1 MALFENFPYTNLHE
15 LNLDWLINV
24 LNELKEGQ
32 VLSVNGQTG
41 AVILYQD
48 PDVVFPSVD
57 RDYWSIVRMADGTSR
72 GIMFGNDDKAYIV
85 HGTLMAQ
92 LYGQNNPPPYPVSSV
107 NGQTG
112 DIILYT
118 DQYVRLPALSDADMH
133 NWNIF
138 RQLNGV
144 SMGIQFEDDGS
155 AYIINGSNRYR
166 IYTANDEPDYPV
178 DSVNGQTG
186 AVSLFTDTGGSVI
199 FPAITDPNVTGWILG
214 RYINNTSVY
223 IRLDTDGRMAL
234 YAGNNV
240 FRVYTTE
247 DTEQDIINIPS
258 LAATSNWGLI
268 RTTASGSVGI
278 MFNNAPGLT
287 EPSAYVR
294 YVDSNSQ
301 VHTVKLL
308 TQADI
313 PSSTGVISVNG
324 LDGIVTLTGEDI
336 AVSTL
341 NNTPISQAITT
352 LTLDLGDLETEVSD
366 LSDDMDDITQ
376 DITDLNTLTADI
388 KDSIAYVEDTNTATN
403 NIPAGSAVL
412 WKNEAYIAATNIA
425 IGDTLSS
432 TNLTAVSTGFINT
445 LINQIKT
452 NTYNPTFSNATP
464 SGTAGTTNV
473 ISKFGNVIHVFLD
486 FTMTN
491 NVNAWTTFITTPIPV
506 SIPNFE
512 KNCGIGIATT
522 DAQTNIQITEY
533 LRALVEN
540 GTLCFRSSINLIAG
554 SRYRTEVTLI
564 LP

>member
-1 MALFENFPYTNLHE
+1 MSLFENFPYTNLHE

-32 VLSVNGQTG
+32 VISVNGQTG

-48 PDVVFPSVD
+48 PDIVFPSVE

-85 HGTLMAQ
+85 HGSQMAQ
-92 LYGQNNPPPYPVSSV
+92 LYSQNNPPPYPVSSV

-112 DIILYT
+112 DITLYT
-118 DQYVRLPALSDADMH
+118 DQYVRLPALSDAEMH
-133 NWNIF
+133 TWNIF

-155 AYIINGSNRYR
+155 AYIINGSNRYK

-186 AVSLFTDTGGSVI
+186 TVSLFTDTGGSVI

-214 RYINNTSVY
+214 RYLNNTSVY

-240 FRVYTTE
+240 YRVYTTE
-247 DTEQDIINIPS
+247 DTEQDIINVPT
-258 LAATSNWGLI
+258 LASTSNWGLI

-287 EPSAYVR
+287 EPAAYVR

-301 VHTVKLL
+301 IRTVKLL

-313 PSSTGVISVNG
+313 PSSTGVVSVNG
-324 LDGIVTLTGEDI
+324 LDGIVTLTGDDI
-336 AVSTL
+336 AVSTR

-352 LTLDLGDLETEVSD
+352 LTLDLGDLGTEVSD
-366 LSDDMDDITQ
+366 LSDDVSDISQ
-376 DITDLNTLTADI
+376 DVTALSTKTDAI
-388 KDSIAYVEDTNTATN
+388 KEAISFVEDSNTATH
-403 NIPAGSAVL
+403 NIPSGSAVL
-412 WKNEAYIAATNIA
+412 WNNAAYIATANIA

-432 TNLTAVSTGFINT
+432 SNLTAISDGFINALT
-445 LINQIKT
+445 EQIKSIEAVAAYFRVFT
-452 NTYNPTFSNATP
+452 VSSKEAHNINFPTHSSNNYILLWNNEAP
-464 SGTAGTTNV
+464 EGTRR
-473 ISKFGNVIHVFLD
+473 L
-486 FTMTN
+486 
-491 NVNAWTTFITTPIPV
+491 FINV
-506 SIPNFE
+506 SIRADGTINYKGDIGSELTISTSTNKLIVTYSSARSYTFCIIGPDKEFMN
-512 KNCGIGIATT
+512 GIT
-522 DAQTNIQITEY
+522 
-533 LRALVEN
+533 
-540 GTLCFRSSINLIAG
+540 
-554 SRYRTEVTLI
+554 VT
-564 LP
+564 

>member
-32 VLSVNGQTG
+32 VISVNGQTG
-41 AVILYQD
+41 DVILYQD

-57 RDYWSIVRMADGTSR
+57 QDYWSIVRMADGTSR

-92 LYGQNNPPPYPVSSV
+92 LYSQNNPPPYPVSSV

-112 DIILYT
+112 DITLYT

-155 AYIINGSNRYR
+155 AYIINGSNRYQ
-166 IYTANDEPDYPV
+166 IYAANNEPDYPV

-199 FPAITDPNVTGWILG
+199 FPAINDPNVTGWIMG
-214 RYINNTSVY
+214 RYLNNTSVY
-223 IRLDTDGRMAL
+223 LRLDTDGRMAL

-240 FRVYTTE
+240 YRVYTTE
-247 DTEQDIINIPS
+247 DTEQDIINVPT

-287 EPSAYVR
+287 EPAAYVR

-301 VHTVKLL
+301 IHTVKLL

-313 PSSTGVISVNG
+313 PSSTGVISVNSLTG
-324 LDGIVTLTGEDI
+324 VVVLTGENI

-352 LTLDLGDLETEVSD
+352 LTLDLGDLNTAVSD
-366 LSDDMDDITQ
+366 LSDDLTDLTNDVSDNTQ
-376 DITDLNTLTADI
+376 DITDLNTLTANI
-388 KDSIAYVEDTNTATN
+388 KDSIAFVEDTNTATH
-403 NIPAGSAVL
+403 NIPVGAAVL
-412 WKNEAYIAATNIA
+412 WNNSAYIATSNIS

-432 TNLTAVSTGFINT
+432 SNLIAVPNGFINQFTEVKTYTYQIASGFSVESWGVPTAISIGKMLYIRVAGLKCSTAPGGTATTALTFNGITT
-445 LINQIKT
+445 LNNLSFQGTGYMTT
-452 NTYNPTFSNATP
+452 NTQNE
-464 SGTAGTTNV
+464 
-473 ISKFGNVIHVFLD
+473 L
-486 FTMTN
+486 
-491 NVNAWTTFITTPIPV
+491 IPV
-506 SIPNFE
+506 SPVLRSNG
-512 KNCGIGIATT
+512 NLDVIGINYANKTM
-522 DAQTNIQITEY
+522 NIQI
-533 LRALVEN
+533 
-540 GTLCFRSSINLIAG
+540 IAF
-554 SRYRTEVTLI
+554 LA
-564 LP
+564 